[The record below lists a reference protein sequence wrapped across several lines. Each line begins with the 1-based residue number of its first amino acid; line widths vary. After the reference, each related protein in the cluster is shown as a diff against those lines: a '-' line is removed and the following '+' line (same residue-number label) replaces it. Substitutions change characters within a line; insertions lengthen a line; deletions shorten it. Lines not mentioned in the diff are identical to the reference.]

1 MKKNDALFGCG
12 CGKPRPSTP
21 PPTKPVKSVKS

>member
-12 CGKPRPSTP
+12 CGKPKP
-21 PPTKPVKSVKS
+21 PIPTKPARPIKFK